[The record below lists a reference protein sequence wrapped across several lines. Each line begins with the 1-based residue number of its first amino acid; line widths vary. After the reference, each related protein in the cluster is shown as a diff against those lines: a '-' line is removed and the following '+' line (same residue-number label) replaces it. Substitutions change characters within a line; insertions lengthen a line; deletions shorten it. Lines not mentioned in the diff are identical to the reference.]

1 MSSHNSSHDMQFNMQ
16 SLSCPPPPP
25 PPVVRSGIPAQTS
38 IPLPVYCHSAEATY
52 GTYRYM
58 NLIFNKDMQY

>member
-1 MSSHNSSHDMQFNMQ
+1 MQ

-52 GTYRYM
+52 GTYRYTTFFKVLVW
-58 NLIFNKDMQY
+58 NLIIDCPF